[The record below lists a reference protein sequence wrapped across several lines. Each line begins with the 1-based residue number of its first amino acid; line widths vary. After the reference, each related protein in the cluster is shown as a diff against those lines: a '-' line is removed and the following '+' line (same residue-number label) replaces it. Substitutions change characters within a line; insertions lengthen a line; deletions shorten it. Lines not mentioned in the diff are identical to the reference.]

1 MHKSTS
7 VSDRV
12 VTPTCSQLRWAAGR
26 TAAECRHPSSP
37 PYQPCLPTPPATPTH
52 YLTRRKREYA
62 FLSSFSNRLTWHL
75 LLRPHFD
82 PVLLIEVSRSEDD
95 AAAFHIHR
103 LQEEMSFIENLK
115 TWNCSLEKWT
125 GLGWTLVWFMLKVPG
140 RPHYSSMRR
149 SRRWGEE
156 HPETVNSHL
165 AQFGFVKWRQVVF
178 GHHDDSSLVAVLP
191 QCFSTDQGGRA
202 WNHKVHH
209 QKFIFQSIE
218 PWAGIGLTS
227 CQYLHRSAGLCVWC
241 QALCCTS
248 PSSSSLTSETDRSK
262 DKDKGLFK
270 TAIMCQQMH

>member
-140 RPHYSSMRR
+140 RPHYSSIIQWGGAGGEGR
-149 SRRWGEE
+149 SIQRLWTLTLLSLGLSNGGR
-156 HPETVNSHL
+156 L
-165 AQFGFVKWRQVVF
+165 
-178 GHHDDSSLVAVLP
+178 SLV
-191 QCFSTDQGGRA
+191 TMTIR
-202 WNHKVHH
+202 
-209 QKFIFQSIE
+209 
-218 PWAGIGLTS
+218 PW
-227 CQYLHRSAGLCVWC
+227 
-241 QALCCTS
+241 
-248 PSSSSLTSETDRSK
+248 
-262 DKDKGLFK
+262 
-270 TAIMCQQMH
+270 